1 MVYSSKNQPL
11 LNLTLITAN
20 LSCDVIIKLR
30 QSVLIRAGKALIYYL
45 LIIKETKKNEKKIT
59 TFSLPFF
66 LVQ

>member
-45 LIIKETKKNEKKIT
+45 LIIKETKNEKKIT
-59 TFSLPFF
+59 IFSLPFS